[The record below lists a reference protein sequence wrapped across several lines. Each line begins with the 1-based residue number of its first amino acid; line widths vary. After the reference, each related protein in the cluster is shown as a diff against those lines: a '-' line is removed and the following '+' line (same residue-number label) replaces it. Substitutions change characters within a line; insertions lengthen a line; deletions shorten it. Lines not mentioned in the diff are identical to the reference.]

1 MKIDEQKVIS
11 NSAAVTY
18 HYVAGDKVYDCL
30 FCRNEMWLS
39 FSALCELCENAGK
52 TLANALAKAFN
63 GVLDENSAHKYYF
76 RDGNT
81 QSYMGAHTNYY
92 NLSAVIYAAIT
103 TGYEGLY
110 SYIEWA
116 RKTLLSAVQEN
127 SEQLSTGK
135 KNGCF
140 VYVNR
145 FEHGVQD
152 VIVPHKHNC
161 YELVYYVGGK
171 GKTACESGI
180 FEYKAGTLFL
190 VKPQEMHEEYV
201 TEPSECLCLAFNTD
215 YSLKT
220 GVIYRDDKNAGDLQA
235 ICGYVNEIYE
245 LSFKKDASAEIENQ
259 AILVAFLL
267 NKIMQGHEK
276 RTRFSDETVE
286 YVKQYIE
293 MNYGYK
299 INFAILS
306 ERIGYS
312 LSHLNSLFKEKENA
326 PLYSYLSRV
335 RLLKAKEMLRAG
347 DEKMLAIS
355 KKCGFQSESRFSQ
368 FFKEKT
374 GVSPQTYRQISNDE
388 IENGVLIAGKR
399 K

>member
-103 TGYEGLY
+103 TGDEGLY

-161 YELVYYVGGK
+161 YELVYYVGERAK
-171 GKTACESGI
+171 PPA
-180 FEYKAGTLFL
+180 KAG
-190 VKPQEMHEEYV
+190 
-201 TEPSECLCLAFNTD
+201 
-215 YSLKT
+215 
-220 GVIYRDDKNAGDLQA
+220 
-235 ICGYVNEIYE
+235 
-245 LSFKKDASAEIENQ
+245 
-259 AILVAFLL
+259 
-267 NKIMQGHEK
+267 
-276 RTRFSDETVE
+276 FSNI
-286 YVKQYIE
+286 K
-293 MNYGYK
+293 
-299 INFAILS
+299 
-306 ERIGYS
+306 
-312 LSHLNSLFKEKENA
+312 
-326 PLYSYLSRV
+326 RV
-335 RLLKAKEMLRAG
+335 R
-347 DEKMLAIS
+347 
-355 KKCGFQSESRFSQ
+355 CFW
-368 FFKEKT
+368 
-374 GVSPQTYRQISNDE
+374 
-388 IENGVLIAGKR
+388 
-399 K
+399 